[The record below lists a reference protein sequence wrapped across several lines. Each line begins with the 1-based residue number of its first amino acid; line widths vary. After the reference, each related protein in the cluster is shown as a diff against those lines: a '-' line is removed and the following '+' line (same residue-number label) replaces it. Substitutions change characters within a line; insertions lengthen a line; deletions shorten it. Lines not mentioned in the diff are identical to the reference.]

1 MKAVKIVKPNDLQ
14 IIDMEK
20 PVLDE
25 KNNVLVKIRAAGIC
39 GSDVGIYHGKNGAAT

>member
-25 KNNVLVKIRAAGIC
+25 KKQCV
-39 GSDVGIYHGKNGAAT
+39 GKNPCSRHLRI